1 MDPVAVINGG
11 TRGIGKEIADTLEI
25 NGYIVHSFGRDTCDA
40 RDFELVEEQA
50 GKLGRVDVL
59 VNVAGAFHSCDF
71 VQEDP
76 SWLSAM
82 IMSNLITAWNWSR
95 TVLPGMRKRH
105 CGYILN
111 ISSMAAKRVRAG
123 CSSYSISK
131 SGMNA
136 LTEAILRENVQYGI
150 KATAICPGD
159 CDTHI
164 GQGIAPGEDL
174 ITLVDISQTVVW
186 LLSLSKTAIVPEVC
200 IERRGRYL

>member
-1 MDPVAVINGG
+1 MEPVAVVNGG
-11 TRGIGKEIADTLEI
+11 TRGIGREIVNTLQTI
-25 NGYIVHSFGRDTCDA
+25 GYTVHSFGRDTCDA
-40 RDFELVEEQA
+40 RDFELVEDQA

-59 VNVAGAFHSCDF
+59 VNVAGEFHSCD
-71 VQEDP
+71 VVEEDP
-76 SWLSAM
+76 GWLSAM

-95 TVLPGMRKRH
+95 TVLPGMQDRH
-105 CGYILN
+105 CGYIIN

-123 CSSYSISK
+123 CSSYAISK

-136 LTEAILRENVQYGI
+136 LTDAILRENVQYGI

-164 GQGIAPGEDL
+164 GQEIAPGEEL
-174 ITLVDISQTVVW
+174 IPLTDISRTVMW

-200 IERRGRYL
+200 IERRGRYQ